1 MKHIIFGI
9 LVLFATVWGWDTV
22 KDHFVSLRMEMEEN
36 ASLPEEASAA
46 IDEVWSVLV
55 AANSYADVSPR
66 PLGSFTLNL
75 ARRYRPAGFNTDK
88 YLLYLT
94 ENRRVLLQNTFKHI
108 FYTSQEWAALQK
120 NAGYFIYSLR
130 KIII

>member
-22 KDHFVSLRMEMEEN
+22 KDHFVSLRMETEEK

-94 ENRRVLLQNTFKHI
+94 ENRRVL
-108 FYTSQEWAALQK
+108 
-120 NAGYFIYSLR
+120 
-130 KIII
+130 